1 MPCRRR
7 TTIIATTRDRESEGA
22 IMKPLIAIVGRP
34 NVGKS
39 MLFNKLVGQRLS
51 IVEDT
56 PGVTRDRLYAEAEWR
71 NRKFDLVDTGGIEP
85 SADSQILA
93 FMRQQAEIAIQHAT
107 VILFVCDIKTGLTA
121 SDQEVANMLLRSRKP
136 VVLAVNKM
144 DQVGIT
150 NPDIYEFYNLGLG
163 DPIAVSAVHGHGSGD
178 LLDAC
183 MEYFPPEDEEEEED
197 DVIKVAIIGKPNVG
211 KSSLVNRILGEQ
223 RVIVSDMA
231 GTTRD
236 AVDSFFENQKGK
248 YLFIDTAGMRKKSKV
263 DDRIEK
269 FSVLRAT
276 MAIERADVC
285 LILVDANEGVTEQ
298 DTKVAGLAHEAG
310 KACIIVV
317 NKWDAIEKDDK
328 TMDHMRQ
335 DIRRDL
341 SYMTYAPI
349 VFISALTGQ
358 RVDRLFDLINYV
370 NDQASLR
377 ITTGMLNTVLADAT
391 ARVQPPTDKGRR
403 LKIYYMTQ
411 IGIKP
416 PHFVCF
422 CNDAKLFHFSYQ
434 RYLENQIRSTFG
446 LEGTPVRLTIRQKSD
461 KEG

>member
-1 MPCRRR
+1 
-7 TTIIATTRDRESEGA
+7 
-22 IMKPLIAIVGRP
+22 MKPLIAIVGRP

-121 SDQEVANMLLRSRKP
+121 SDQEVANMLLRSQKP

-163 DPIAVSAVHGHGSGD
+163 DPIAVSAVHGHGTGD

-236 AVDSFFENQKGK
+236 AVDSYFENQKGK

-446 LEGTPVRLTIRQKSD
+446 LEGTPITLSIRQRGE

>member
-1 MPCRRR
+1 
-7 TTIIATTRDRESEGA
+7 
-22 IMKPLIAIVGRP
+22 MKPLIAIVGRP

-121 SDQEVANMLLRSRKP
+121 SDQEVANMLLRSQKP

-163 DPIAVSAVHGHGSGD
+163 DPIAVSAVHGHGTGD

-236 AVDSFFENQKGK
+236 AVDSYFENQKGK

-446 LEGTPVRLTIRQKSD
+446 LEGTPVRVTIRQKSD

>member
-1 MPCRRR
+1 
-7 TTIIATTRDRESEGA
+7 
-22 IMKPLIAIVGRP
+22 MKPLIAIVGRP

-56 PGVTRDRLYAEAEWR
+56 PGVTRDRLYAEAEWLG
-71 NRKFDLVDTGGIEP
+71 RKFDLVDTGGIEP
-85 SADSQILA
+85 GTDSEILA
-93 FMRQQAEIAIQHAT
+93 FMRQQAEIAIQNAT
-107 VILFVCDIKTGLTA
+107 VIIFLCDIKTGLTA
-121 SDQEVANMLLRSRKP
+121 SDQEVANMLLRSGKP

-144 DQVGIT
+144 DQVGHT

-163 DPIAVSAVHGHGSGD
+163 DPIAVSAVHGHGTGD
-178 LLDAC
+178 LLDEC
-183 MEYFPPEDEEEEED
+183 FKYFPQEDQEEED
-197 DVIKVAIIGKPNVG
+197 EDVIKVAIIGKPNVG

-236 AVDSFFENQKGK
+236 AVDSYFENKKGK
-248 YLFIDTAGMRKKSKV
+248 YLLIDTAGMRKKSKV
-263 DDRIEK
+263 DDPIEK

-285 LILVDANEGVTEQ
+285 LIMIDANEGVTEQ

-328 TMDHMRQ
+328 TMDRMRQ
-335 DIRRDL
+335 DVRRDL
-341 SYMTYAPI
+341 AYMTYAPI

-370 NDQASLR
+370 SDQAAMR

-411 IGIKP
+411 IGVKP

>member
-1 MPCRRR
+1 
-7 TTIIATTRDRESEGA
+7 
-22 IMKPLIAIVGRP
+22 MKPLIAIVGRP

-121 SDQEVANMLLRSRKP
+121 SDQEVANMLLRSQKP

-163 DPIAVSAVHGHGSGD
+163 DPIAVSAVHGHGTGD

-236 AVDSFFENQKGK
+236 AVDSYFENQKGK

-358 RVDRLFDLINYV
+358 RVDRLFGLINYV